1 MITSS
6 LVRILRGAALG
17 VCFALVLSALVPSVR
32 AEDIPKFSAPEVN
45 AFVRQFV
52 DLTDA
57 FAKAAA
63 DKDEAKAKD
72 IVTKVTTLMSTEGP
86 AIDPKLTA
94 EERPVFEKFIQTRSD
109 KMISAVTP

>member
-6 LVRILRGAALG
+6 LLKILRGAALG
-17 VCFALVLSALVPSVR
+17 VCFTLVLTALAPSVR

-72 IVTKVTTLMSTEGP
+72 IMTKVTTLMATEGP
-86 AIDPKLTA
+86 ALDPKITA
-94 EERPVFEKFIQTRSD
+94 EERPTFEKFIQTRSE
-109 KMISAVTP
+109 KLMSAATP